1 MHKDEME
8 LLEELEQ
15 AKADIYSEYHALKI
29 DYETIGLVDEDLKL
43 LIDLEKQF
51 NYVKNKINEIRIHD
65 ELTNNFE
72 NADYKIKEKYNELKQ
87 GNILLLKHYDYF
99 YRIKDFNENKAI
111 GNITQSRIDRVSG
124 CSNHFTAVADRTL
137 QKSKIVKAIRCKD
150 KFCPVCQKIKSTKN
164 ALVIQTMYNYL
175 KENTK
180 LNYLFITLTAP
191 NVKGEDLNNE
201 LISYSKSFERM
212 IKVKKVAKINK
223 GYIAKLEITYNAED
237 DSYHPHYHVIMAVPN
252 QYFKNMNYYIKRD
265 EWLEIWKK
273 AKRDEC
279 ITQVDVRKV
288 HNKNE
293 DGISSEVLEL
303 AKYMAKSSDY
313 FNSLDVFETYFNQ
326 TYKKRFMRYGGLFK
340 EALKDFKQGK
350 LNKYINANVIDWYF
364 IIKYSYR
371 FEGYEKNSIRNL
383 TDDEKLQIINSE
395 INNLSKEFDVE
406 Y

>member
-164 ALVIQTMYNYL
+164 ALAIQTMYNYL

-350 LNKYINANVIDWYF
+350 LNKYINVNVIDWYF

>member
-15 AKADIYSEYHALKI
+15 AKADIYSEYHALKT

-164 ALVIQTMYNYL
+164 ALAIQTMYNYL

-265 EWLEIWKK
+265 EWLEIWQK
-273 AKRDEC
+273 AKRDKN

-288 HNKNE
+288 QNKND

>member
-15 AKADIYSEYHALKI
+15 AKAGIYSEYHALKI

-164 ALVIQTMYNYL
+164 ALAIQTMYNYL

-273 AKRDEC
+273 AKRDEY

>member
-15 AKADIYSEYHALKI
+15 AKADIYSEYHALKT

-150 KFCPVCQKIKSTKN
+150 KFCPICQKIKSTKN
-164 ALVIQTMYNYL
+164 ALAIQTMYNYL

-273 AKRDEC
+273 AKRDEY
-279 ITQVDVRKV
+279 ITQVDVRKI

>member
-164 ALVIQTMYNYL
+164 ALAIQTMYNYL

-293 DGISSEVLEL
+293 DGISSEALEL

>member
-164 ALVIQTMYNYL
+164 ALAIQTMYNYL

>member
-15 AKADIYSEYHALKI
+15 AKADIYSEYHALKT

-164 ALVIQTMYNYL
+164 ALAIQTMYNYL

-273 AKRDEC
+273 AKRDEY
-279 ITQVDVRKV
+279 ITQVDVRKI

-340 EALKDFKQGK
+340 EVLKDFKQGK

>member
-164 ALVIQTMYNYL
+164 ALAIQTMYNYL

-273 AKRDEC
+273 AKRDEY

>member
-1 MHKDEME
+1 MLKKE
-8 LLEELEQ
+8 LEELEELEQ
-15 AKADIYSEYHALKI
+15 AKADIEFEYQDLKS
-29 DYETIGLVDEDLKL
+29 DYKNIGLVEADLKR
-43 LIDLEKQF
+43 LIELEKQF
-51 NYVKNKINEIRIHD
+51 NYIKNRINEIRIYD
-65 ELTNNFE
+65 ELTHNFE
-72 NADYKIKEKYNELKQ
+72 NADYKIRDKYTELKQ
-87 GNILLLKHYDYF
+87 GNVLLSKHYDYF
-99 YRIKDFNENKAI
+99 YKIKDENIDKPI
-111 GNITQSRIDRVSG
+111 GNITENRIERVK
-124 CSNHFTAVADRTL
+124 CCNNYFTAVADRTL

-164 ALVIQTMYNYL
+164 ALAIQTMYNYL

>member
-15 AKADIYSEYHALKI
+15 AKADIYSEYHALKT

-164 ALVIQTMYNYL
+164 ALAIQTMYNYL

-273 AKRDEC
+273 AKRDEY
-279 ITQVDVRKV
+279 ITQVDVRKI

>member
-87 GNILLLKHYDYF
+87 GNILLLKYYDYF

-164 ALVIQTMYNYL
+164 ALAIQTMYNYL